1 MYKKNVF
8 IEANHENMV
17 SRGHLYH
24 LHLQFCLHHVFNTGN
39 THKVFK
45 SQFCNHFK
53 MSLAAIVT
61 LQLKFALLKSL
72 NTSDLHKITVSWAS
86 MTFKNQLNILLCS
99 LCSTATFALYNETSS
114 LLMFMYKYTSLL
126 NLSLKHIQKRC
137 PECIQYGEKR
147 HQNQCH

>member
-24 LHLQFCLHHVFNTGN
+24 LHLHFCLHHVFNTGN

-72 NTSDLHKITVSWAS
+72 NTSDLHKIT
-86 MTFKNQLNILLCS
+86 LC
-99 LCSTATFALYNETSS
+99 LE
-114 LLMFMYKYTSLL
+114 
-126 NLSLKHIQKRC
+126 QV
-137 PECIQYGEKR
+137 
-147 HQNQCH
+147 